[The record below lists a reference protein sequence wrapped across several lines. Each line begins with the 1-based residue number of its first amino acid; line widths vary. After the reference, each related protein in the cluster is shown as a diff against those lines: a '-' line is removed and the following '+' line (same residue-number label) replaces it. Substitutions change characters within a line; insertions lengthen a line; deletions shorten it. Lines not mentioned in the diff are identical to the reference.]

1 MALDKNAE
9 LLGKVPIFAGL
20 EPEQLSVIVTKG
32 KKTFFEAGALII
44 ASGES
49 GQTAYLILSG
59 DAVTRPPQGSEL
71 APEKLGPGT
80 LIGETAVLTETVHS
94 LDVVAQERMR
104 TLALWRD
111 DLFEAMEADPSIA
124 YSLAEKIRERLM
136 FLARDMREVDARFA
150 LLEASID
157 DVIASVG

>member
-1 MALDKNAE
+1 
-9 LLGKVPIFAGL
+9 
-20 EPEQLSVIVTKG
+20 
-32 KKTFFEAGALII
+32 
-44 ASGES
+44 
-49 GQTAYLILSG
+49 
-59 DAVTRPPQGSEL
+59 VTRSPQDSEL

-104 TLALWRD
+104 TLALRRD